1 MTLFWA
7 GPGTRPAHA
16 GLGPGQLEAFECWRA
31 HTGARPSAAR
41 HAGQH
46 FPASSVASV
55 PSSLLSSRVP
65 AEVAT
70 GSGNEARPKRYRWPE
85 HSPLQ
90 PGDRGQG
97 LGLSSPPAPQNHP
110 TRLLILQKLCKCS
123 LKPSPRLS
131 SLSPGPRGSPSL
143 PTARA
148 CVPASQTVW
157 GQEKPGAGAKSTCA
171 FHSRSQPLRVG
182 MRPGMYAVRAGGRF
196 LWTGE
201 DRGPGGK
208 LANTTSC
215 GHSPEGRLLR
225 ETNPR
230 TPRDSVGIPAVQ
242 TL

>member
-1 MTLFWA
+1 MARTFSTTARGRRAGFRPVISTSTPKLPHAFAYSPKTMQMQPQAKSPAVLTL
-7 GPGTRPAHA
+7 
-16 GLGPGQLEAFECWRA
+16 
-31 HTGARPSAAR
+31 ARAAR
-41 HAGQH
+41 QPVSAH
-46 FPASSVASV
+46 S
-55 PSSLLSSRVP
+55 
-65 AEVAT
+65 T
-70 GSGNEARPKRYRWPE
+70 GV
-85 HSPLQ
+85 
-90 PGDRGQG
+90 
-97 LGLSSPPAPQNHP
+97 
-110 TRLLILQKLCKCS
+110 C
-123 LKPSPRLS
+123 
-131 SLSPGPRGSPSL
+131 
-143 PTARA
+143 A
-148 CVPASQTVW
+148 CVSDSV

>member
-70 GSGNEARPKRYRWPE
+70 GSGNEARPKHDRWPE

-90 PGDRGQG
+90 PGDGGQG

-110 TRLLILQKLCKCS
+110 THLLILQKLCKCS

-157 GQEKPGAGAKSTCA
+157 VRRNLAQVLKAPVHFIPGLSLSGWA
-171 FHSRSQPLRVG
+171 
-182 MRPGMYAVRAGGRF
+182 
-196 LWTGE
+196 
-201 DRGPGGK
+201 
-208 LANTTSC
+208 
-215 GHSPEGRLLR
+215 
-225 ETNPR
+225 
-230 TPRDSVGIPAVQ
+230 
-242 TL
+242 